1 MAIEASGANTASS
14 TLTAL
19 TAGAVNTKG
28 SYTEL
33 IASTAR
39 ESKMITVQIT
49 GNSNKRNFR
58 FWLATGAASSEVD
71 VFSFR
76 MWSGVVA
83 NADRTSFTFPFTVA
97 SGTRISAACS
107 CNVATQ
113 AASIQV
119 WLSDDDSYGTSTEAT
134 LIGNVSGD
142 TAQGVDVDAGASAN
156 TKGSWTEIS
165 SSAPHDMD
173 FLVLFVGQSANTG
186 INPNHNFLIDIGT
199 GAASSET
206 VLVSD
211 IYSLNDTNE
220 AGNTCFPIY
229 APISSGDRVVM
240 RCQSDN
246 TDSNDRI
253 IDCSILGVNITAPA
267 GEGGATQT
275 SYGYFG

>member
-19 TAGAVNTKG
+19 TAGAVDTRG
-28 SYTEL
+28 DWVEL
-33 IASTAR
+33 IDSTAR
-39 ESKMITVQIT
+39 ESKLITVQIT

-58 FWLATGAASSEVD
+58 FWLATGADEMEAEI
-71 VFSFR
+71 FSFR

-134 LIGNVSGD
+134 LIGNASGEA
-142 TAQGVDVDAGASAN
+142 AQGVDVDAGSTAN
-156 TKGSWTEIS
+156 TKGTPWTEIS

-173 FLVLFVGQSANTG
+173 YLLLFVGQSANTS
-186 INPNHNFLIDIGT
+186 ISPNHNFLIDIGT
-199 GAASSET
+199 GALNSEE

-229 APISSGDRVVM
+229 APISFGDRVVM

-267 GEGGATQT
+267 GGSATQT